1 MSVATPTALLK
12 VSEVRKSFGGV
23 QAVADCSLSVDVGEV
38 CGLIGPNGAGKSTV
52 VGLVSGAVRPD
63 GGRVWFDGADVTTWR
78 ANRRARRGLLRTF
91 QISQAWPRLTVIENV
106 MVADPGNAGESLLG
120 VLFRRGTMMR
130 AERQRWDRAEAILE
144 QFGLIHLRDSPA
156 GILSGGQKRLLEL
169 ARITMGGAKLA
180 LLDEPMAGISPAL
193 RSAVLDQVRAL
204 QAKGVAFLVVEH
216 DLGVV
221 AELCSR
227 VIVMALGRVLSVG
240 TLEELRQRQDVVDAY
255 LGVTNE

>member
-1 MSVATPTALLK
+1 MNVEPGNALLT
-12 VSEVRKSFGGV
+12 VTEVRKAFGGV
-23 QAVADCSLSVDVGEV
+23 QAVADCSLSVGAGEV

-52 VGLVSGAVRPD
+52 VGLVSGSVRPD
-63 GGRVWFDGADVTTWR
+63 GGRVWFDGVDVTTWR
-78 ANRRARRGLLRTF
+78 PNQRARRGLLRTF

-106 MVADPGNAGESLLG
+106 MVAAPGTDGESLLA
-120 VLFRRGTMMR
+120 VLFRRPAMLR
-130 AERQRWDRAEAILE
+130 KERERWQSAEAILE
-144 QFGLIHLRDSPA
+144 QFGLIQLRDSPA

-193 RSAVLDQVRAL
+193 RTAVLDQVRSL
-204 QAKGVAFLVVEH
+204 QASGVAFLVVEH

-227 VIVMALGRVLSVG
+227 VVVMALGRVLSVG

-255 LGVTNE
+255 LGVSNQ